1 MISRFFKKLTAPI
14 VWGNLLAMVLVV
26 ILVILGVWKGMAIY
40 TLHGQYIEVPRVV
53 GSQESD
59 ANYQL
64 GSVGLVAVV
73 VDSAY
78 NKREPSGCILE
89 QQPAPGRRVKRG
101 REIYLTINSER
112 SPTMALP
119 DIADN
124 SSLREAQARL
134 TAMGFKLGPVEYV
147 AGDRDWVYGV
157 KCRGR
162 NVYSG
167 ERVPIDVPLVLQVGN
182 DKRFDEIDDDVEDVE
197 DEVSA
202 DGGIDN
208 LDD

>member
-1 MISRFFKKLTAPI
+1 MIRQIFKKLTAPL

-64 GSVGLVAVV
+64 SSVGLVAVV

-89 QQPAPGRRVKRG
+89 QQPAPGRKVKRG
-101 REIYLTINSER
+101 REIYLTINTER
-112 SPTMALP
+112 TPTMVLP

-147 AGDRDWVYGV
+147 AGDRDWVYGI

-167 ERVPIDVPLVLQVGN
+167 ERVSIDVPLVLQVGN
-182 DKRFDEIDDDVEDVE
+182 DKSYDEMDDDVEDMDE
-197 DEVSA
+197 DIPA
-202 DGGIDN
+202 DGGIDD
-208 LDD
+208 LDV